1 MRALKAM
8 GIDPAVVHLNE
19 GHAAF
24 ASLELAR
31 GELAAG
37 ASLDD
42 ALAAAR
48 ARTVFTTHTP
58 VPAGNDTY
66 ETELVCDSLRTLA
79 GEVGV
84 DLDTIVRLGRTRP
97 DDDGEP
103 FGVTQFALHTSRSG
117 NGVSRRHGEVAREMW
132 AALWP
137 DRAVDD
143 VPIGYVTN
151 GVHLPDLGRRS
162 DARRCST
169 AISARAGWT
178 APRTRPRGRRSTT
191 SPTPSCGPR
200 AASSARALVTWA
212 RERSMVDR
220 LGRDEPREYVEA
232 PDFDPD
238 VLTIGFARRLATYK
252 RLHVLLQ
259 SAERIVD
266 LLSRRAPDP
275 DPHGRQGAPARRRRQ
290 AQPAGACSRPRASP
304 RSAAASPTST
314 TTTSRIGARLVTRL
328 RRVGQ
333 PPAPAAGGQRHERDE
348 VGGQRRPAAQ
358 RPRRLVGR
366 GLRRQQRLGAARARS
381 TTTTARR
388 TPATPPSSCACSTTR
403 SSPPSTTATSAACRP
418 RGSKMMRASL
428 RTNGPEFSATRM
440 LRDYAERIYA

>member
-1 MRALKAM
+1 MRALQAM
-8 GIDPAVVHLNE
+8 GIDPSVVHLNE

-31 GELAAG
+31 AELAAG

-66 ETELVCDSLRTLA
+66 EPELVCESLGTLA
-79 GEVGV
+79 DEVGV
-84 DLDTIVRLGRTRP
+84 DLDTIVRLGRTHP

-151 GVHLPDLGRRS
+151 GVHLPTWLGDPMRDAARPPPRRGL
-162 DARRCST
+162 DGPRR
-169 AISARAGWT
+169 G
-178 APRTRPRGRRSTT
+178 PRRPGTGSTT
-191 SPTPSCGPR
+191 STTPTLWAARREQR
-200 AASSARALVTWA
+200 AALVTWA

-259 SAERIVD
+259 SAEGIVD
-266 LLSRRAPDP
+266 LLSGERKIQILMAGKAHPRDDDGKRSLQALFAAKGIPRDRPPRRLPRRLRPHHRRAPRDAAATC
-275 DPHGRQGAPARRRRQ
+275 GSTCRARRW
-290 AQPAGACSRPRASP
+290 
-304 RSAAASPTST
+304 
-314 TTTSRIGARLVTRL
+314 
-328 RRVGQ
+328 
-333 PPAPAAGGQRHERDE
+333 
-348 VGGQRRPAAQ
+348 RPAA
-358 RPRRLVGR
+358 
-366 GLRRQQRLGAARARS
+366 RA
-381 TTTTARR
+381 
-388 TPATPPSSCACSTTR
+388 
-403 SSPPSTTATSAACRP
+403 
-418 RGSKMMRASL
+418 G
-428 RTNGPEFSATRM
+428 
-440 LRDYAERIYA
+440 